1 MQSLND
7 KYISIQGWMVE
18 ELKLKG
24 NDLLVYAIIYG
35 FSQDNES
42 EFTGSLSYL
51 ATWCNSTKNG
61 IQKNLKKLIDAK
73 LISKKSTIKNGVK
86 YCSYSC
92 TPYNRVVQGIQQSC
106 TGYTTEL
113 HGGIQQSCNNNIDI
127 NNRNKTIEDNID
139 KKNSKKKSKI
149 DTKIES
155 IEKKCLEYDLEDE
168 VIELLSRFFRN
179 LLENHKMVTDD
190 KINAILI
197 KLAKVNTK
205 TQINA
210 IQLSLDNGY
219 MNIDP
224 EWLQNKNN
232 SYNGNGKCSKEL
244 AWRTHEEMQE
254 AEKKRQEFID
264 AVKRNDPSLHKF

>member
-92 TPYNRVVQGIQQSC
+92 TPYNRVVQSIQQSC

-149 DTKIES
+149 DIKIES

>member
-51 ATWCNSTKNG
+51 ARWCNSTKNG

-92 TPYNRVVQGIQQSC
+92 TPYNRVVQGVQQSC
-106 TGYTTEL
+106 TGRTTEL
-113 HGGIQQSCNNNIDI
+113 HGGIQQSCNNNIDK

-149 DTKIES
+149 DIKIES

-190 KINAILI
+190 KVNAILT

-205 TQINA
+205 TQIKA

-254 AEKKRQEFID
+254 AEKERQDFFEK
-264 AVKRNDPSLHKF
+264 VRNNDPSLHHF

>member
-51 ATWCNSTKNG
+51 ARWCNSTKNG

-92 TPYNRVVQGIQQSC
+92 TSYNRVVQGIQQSYM
-106 TGYTTEL
+106 GVYNRVVII
-113 HGGIQQSCNNNIDI
+113 IQI
-127 NNRNKTIEDNID
+127 KTIEI
-139 KKNSKKKSKI
+139 KLQKI
-149 DTKIES
+149 IQIRKIL
-155 IEKKCLEYDLEDE
+155 K
-168 VIELLSRFFRN
+168 RN
-179 LLENHKMVTDD
+179 LKLILKLNLQKRNVQNMIQKM
-190 KINAILI
+190 K
-197 KLAKVNTK
+197 
-205 TQINA
+205 
-210 IQLSLDNGY
+210 
-219 MNIDP
+219 
-224 EWLQNKNN
+224 LQN
-232 SYNGNGKCSKEL
+232 
-244 AWRTHEEMQE
+244 
-254 AEKKRQEFID
+254 F
-264 AVKRNDPSLHKF
+264 

>member
-51 ATWCNSTKNG
+51 AKWCNSTKNG

-92 TPYNRVVQGIQQSC
+92 TPYNIVVYSVQQSC
-106 TGYTTEL
+106 TEYTTEL
-113 HGGIQQSCNNNIDI
+113 HGGIQQSCNNNIDK

-149 DTKIES
+149 DIKIES
-155 IEKKCLEYDLEDE
+155 IEKKCLEYDLED
-168 VIELLSRFFRN
+168 
-179 LLENHKMVTDD
+179 
-190 KINAILI
+190 
-197 KLAKVNTK
+197 
-205 TQINA
+205 
-210 IQLSLDNGY
+210 
-219 MNIDP
+219 
-224 EWLQNKNN
+224 
-232 SYNGNGKCSKEL
+232 
-244 AWRTHEEMQE
+244 
-254 AEKKRQEFID
+254 
-264 AVKRNDPSLHKF
+264 

>member
-35 FSQDNES
+35 FSQDDES

-51 ATWCNSTKNG
+51 ARWCNSTKNG
-61 IQKNLKKLIDAK
+61 IQKNLKKLIEAK

-106 TGYTTEL
+106 TKYTTEL
-113 HGGIQQSCNNNIDI
+113 HEGIQQSCNNNIDI

-139 KKNSKKKSKI
+139 KKNSKKSSSISKLI
-149 DTKIES
+149 IETCLKNDIEDDNS
-155 IEKKCLEYDLEDE
+155 IEL
-168 VIELLSRFFRN
+168 IEQFLT
-179 LLENHKMVTDD
+179 EM
-190 KINAILI
+190 KIKTRGSIEANI
-197 KLAKVNTK
+197 AKVAGQKYTTIKKLIDLAYSRNYK
-205 TQINA
+205 YIPEV
-210 IQLSLDNGY
+210 SWLD
-219 MNIDP
+219 D
-224 EWLQNKNN
+224 NKSNY
-232 SYNGNGKCSKEL
+232 SSRLPKEL
-244 AWRTHEEMQE
+244 RLNCTTTEEDRSKFKQLME
-254 AEKKRQEFID
+254 T
-264 AVKRNDPSLHKF
+264 NDKSLKHF

>member
-1 MQSLND
+1 MS
-7 KYISIQGWMVE
+7 
-18 ELKLKG
+18 
-24 NDLLVYAIIYG
+24 
-35 FSQDNES
+35 
-42 EFTGSLSYL
+42 
-51 ATWCNSTKNG
+51 
-61 IQKNLKKLIDAK
+61 KNL
-73 LISKKSTIKNGVK
+73 
-86 YCSYSC
+86 
-92 TPYNRVVQGIQQSC
+92 
-106 TGYTTEL
+106 TGGCQNSL
-113 HGGIQQSCNNNIDI
+113 HNNIDK
-127 NNRNKTIEDNID
+127 NNRNKSIEDNID

-149 DTKIES
+149 DTKIEL

-190 KINAILI
+190 KVNAILT
-197 KLAKVNTK
+197 KLAKVGTK

-224 EWLQNKNN
+224 EWLQNN

-254 AEKKRQEFID
+254 AEKKRQEFIEM
-264 AVKRNDPSLHKF
+264 VKNNDPSLHKF

>member
-1 MQSLND
+1 MKSIND
-7 KYISIQGWMVE
+7 KYINIQGWMVN

-35 FSQDNES
+35 FSQDEES

-61 IQKNLKKLIDAK
+61 IQKNLKKLIDDK
-73 LISKKSTIKNGVK
+73 LITKKSTIKNGIK

-190 KINAILI
+190 KVNAILTR
-197 KLAKVNTK
+197 LAKVSTK

-224 EWLQNKNN
+224 DWLKVKSNSSNRLPQELILNGTTTDEGRENYRNLIKN
-232 SYNGNGKCSKEL
+232 
-244 AWRTHEEMQE
+244 
-254 AEKKRQEFID
+254 
-264 AVKRNDPSLHKF
+264 NDPSIKHF

>member
-51 ATWCNSTKNG
+51 ARWCNSTKNG

-92 TPYNRVVQGIQQSC
+92 TPYNRVVHGVQQSC
-106 TGYTTEL
+106 TGCTTEL

-149 DTKIES
+149 DIKIES
-155 IEKKCLEYDLEDE
+155 IERKCLEYDLEDE

-179 LLENHKMVTDD
+179 LLENHKMVTED
-190 KINAILI
+190 KVNAILT

-205 TQINA
+205 TQIKA
-210 IQLSLDNGY
+210 IKFSLEKAYYD
-219 MNIDP
+219 IDP
-224 EWLQNKNN
+224 EWLNN
-232 SYNGNGKCSKEL
+232 SYNKNNGNPAIRTKSTSTQEGREEYFKAYREGKCK
-244 AWRTHEEMQE
+244 T
-254 AEKKRQEFID
+254 F
-264 AVKRNDPSLHKF
+264 

>member
-35 FSQDNES
+35 FSQDDES

-51 ATWCNSTKNG
+51 AKWCNSTKNG

-92 TPYNRVVQGIQQSC
+92 TPYNRVVRGIQQSC

-113 HGGIQQSCNNNIDI
+113 HGGIQQSCNNNIDK

-139 KKNSKKKSKI
+139 KKKNNTKKDFSNLV
-149 DTKIES
+149 IETCLKNDVEDDKS
-155 IEKKCLEYDLEDE
+155 IELIEQFLTEMKIKTRGSIEANIAKVAGQKYETIKKLIDLAYSRNYKYIPE
-168 VIELLSRFFRN
+168 VSW
-179 LLENHKMVTDD
+179 LEN
-190 KINAILI
+190 
-197 KLAKVNTK
+197 
-205 TQINA
+205 
-210 IQLSLDNGY
+210 
-219 MNIDP
+219 
-224 EWLQNKNN
+224 NN
-232 SYNGNGKCSKEL
+232 SNYGSRLPKEL
-244 AWRTHEEMQE
+244 RLNCTTTEEDRSKFKQLVE
-254 AEKKRQEFID
+254 T
-264 AVKRNDPSLHKF
+264 NDKSLKHF

>member
-1 MQSLND
+1 MKSIND
-7 KYISIQGWMVE
+7 KYINIQGWMVN

-35 FSQDNES
+35 FSQDEES

-61 IQKNLKKLIDAK
+61 IQKNLKKLIDDK
-73 LISKKSTIKNGVK
+73 LITKKSTIKNGIK

-127 NNRNKTIEDNID
+127 NNRNKNIEDNID

-190 KINAILI
+190 KVNAILT
-197 KLAKVNTK
+197 KLAKVDTK
-205 TQINA
+205 IQINA

-224 EWLQNKNN
+224 EWLQNN
-232 SYNGNGKCSKEL
+232 SYNRNGKCSKEL
-244 AWRTHEEMQE
+244 AWRTHEEME
-254 AEKKRQEFID
+254 ESEKKRQEFFEK
-264 AVKRNDPSLHKF
+264 VRNNDPSIHHF

>member
-1 MQSLND
+1 M
-7 KYISIQGWMVE
+7 Y
-18 ELKLKG
+18 
-24 NDLLVYAIIYG
+24 
-35 FSQDNES
+35 
-42 EFTGSLSYL
+42 T
-51 ATWCNSTKNG
+51 
-61 IQKNLKKLIDAK
+61 
-73 LISKKSTIKNGVK
+73 
-86 YCSYSC
+86 
-92 TPYNRVVQGIQQSC
+92 IQQSC

-113 HGGIQQSCNNNIDI
+113 HGGIQQSCNNNIDK

-190 KINAILI
+190 KVNAVLT
-197 KLAKVNTK
+197 KLAKVGTK

-224 EWLQNKNN
+224 EWLQNNP
-232 SYNGNGKCSKEL
+232 YNGNGNCSKEL

-254 AEKKRQEFID
+254 AENKRQEFFEK
-264 AVKRNDPSLHKF
+264 VRNNDPSLHKF